1 MHDMHNMHFGGLFLP
16 AGMLLLALLCLQH
29 LYIFTKR
36 YIHRIPSRNIEI
48 SEWKSVDQEGSRVL
62 AFCRLDV
69 TASAPRRAGKGRG
82 GRTRRQEQDTHR
94 NANVSRR
101 IQSPLSH
108 FLKEDA
114 TLQNTFS
121 QEYEEKY
128 KIVFT
133 HPSKKNQR
141 PGRGGRRRDTH
152 EYICIALHC
161 RMSLLLYAYLYY
173 MHLHNIHYIH
183 YMH

>member
-1 MHDMHNMHFGGLFLP
+1 
-16 AGMLLLALLCLQH
+16 MLLLALLCLLH

-62 AFCRLDV
+62 AFRRLDV

-82 GRTRRQEQDTHR
+82 GRTRRQEQDTRR

-108 FLKEDA
+108 FLEEDA
-114 TLQNTFS
+114 TLQNIFS
-121 QEYEEKY
+121 QEDEGTY
-128 KIVFT
+128 KIVLFT
-133 HPSKKNQR
+133 YPKKNQR
-141 PGRGGRRRDTH
+141 PGRGGRRQDTH

-161 RMSLLLYAYLYY
+161 RISLLLNAYLYY
-173 MHLHNIHYIH
+173 MHLHNIFTICIKCTK
-183 YMH
+183 